1 MPSRI
6 HSNCRQYIQHN
17 VRKVGPKQ
25 TTINKV
31 RPNNPWFSITRLLL
45 LMTYVAAGPVQAQQ
59 LEIFQLSNRPASE
72 IVNLVQP
79 FLSNHG
85 TAVANGTQLI
95 VRTDAENMV
104 EIQQLITTFDKGLSR
119 FRISVLQTNQL
130 SLDELN
136 AQASVHGTLSNKGS
150 RIRAKGNFYQSDS
163 KTEGQVT
170 QQIQTME
177 GKAAHIQVGKA
188 YPIPTYTVPTY
199 GNQYPTAGIS
209 YQTATTGFAVTPRMV
224 GNEVLL
230 EIEPWSNRLSRRG
243 GGIIETQS
251 AHSTI
256 RAPLG
261 KWINFGGMENQGS
274 KQTTG
279 ILQRSWQTDK
289 QSRKI
294 YIKVD
299 KM

>member
-6 HSNCRQYIQHN
+6 RTNRSQYIQYN
-17 VRKVGPKQ
+17 VRKVVSKQ
-25 TTINKV
+25 TKINKV
-31 RPNNPWFSITRLLL
+31 YPNNPWFSIRCILI
-45 LMTYVAAGPVQAQQ
+45 LMMCLAFGPIQAQQ

-72 IVNLVQP
+72 IVNLVRP

-85 TAVANGTQLI
+85 TAIANGTQLI
-95 VRTDAENMV
+95 IRTDAQNMV
-104 EIQQLITTFDKGLSR
+104 EIQKLIGTFDKGLNR
-119 FRISVLQTNQL
+119 FHISVLQTNQL

-136 AQASVHGTLSNKGS
+136 ALASVHGIASNKGS
-150 RIRAKGNFYQSDS
+150 RIRAKGNFYQLDA
-163 KTEGQVT
+163 KTEGQVS
-170 QQIQTME
+170 QQIQTLE
-177 GKAAHIQVGKA
+177 GKAAYIQVGKA
-188 YPIPTYTVPTY
+188 YPMPTYTVSPY
-199 GNQYPTAGIS
+199 GNQYPTGGIS
-209 YQTATTGFAVTPRMV
+209 YQTATTGFAVTPKMI

-230 EIEPWSNRLSRRG
+230 DIEPWSDRLSHRG

-261 KWINFGGMENQGS
+261 KWVNFGGMENQDS

-279 ILQRSWQTDK
+279 ILQRSWQTNK
-289 QSRKI
+289 QSLKI